1 MFLKK
6 TSMQEFKA
14 THDFVSDKEPENFK
28 FENLIIREEWDNA
41 NGKQKNEA
49 EVKGKSTEARKR
61 INKISHL
68 SNSTKKKENIITR
81 MYY

>member
-28 FENLIIREEWDNA
+28 FENLIIREE
-41 NGKQKNEA
+41 
-49 EVKGKSTEARKR
+49 
-61 INKISHL
+61 
-68 SNSTKKKENIITR
+68 
-81 MYY
+81 